1 MTEAAGRPG
10 STTVAMFR
18 LITGFWV
25 SQTVG
30 VAAALGIA
38 DQFEGEPRDGDDLAR
53 AVGVDPD
60 ALQRLLRMLA
70 SLGVFAEVAP
80 GTFRQTPLSE
90 TLRSGGPG
98 SLRAYAMM
106 QCAPGRWLPWGR
118 LLDCIRSGR
127 PMAREALGME
137 HFTYYAQHPD
147 EAEFFNAGMAELSV
161 WAAGEVLR
169 VYDFSGARVVADVG
183 GGHGSLLAAILRAVP
198 GARGILFELPR
209 VIATARP
216 GIAAQGLTERCE
228 LVAGDFF
235 EAVPEGADLHLLK
248 LVVHNWDDADAARL
262 LRNCHRALGPNGKLV
277 LVEMIVPSDN
287 RPNEAQA
294 MDLNMLVNCGG
305 RERTEAEY
313 RRLLAATGF
322 RMERAIPTQTPFYVI
337 EATRS

>member
-1 MTEAAGRPG
+1 MTEAAERAW
-10 STTVAMFR
+10 STTAAMFR

-25 SQTVG
+25 SQAVG

-38 DQFEGEPRDGDDLAR
+38 DQLEGGPRHGDDLAR
-53 AVGVDPD
+53 AVGADPD

-80 GTFRQTPLSE
+80 GTFGQTPLSE
-90 TLRSGGPG
+90 TLRSDVPG

-118 LLDCIRSGR
+118 LLDSIRSGR

-137 HFTYYAQHPD
+137 HFAYYAQHPD
-147 EAEFFNAGMAELSV
+147 EAAFFNAGMAEVSA
-161 WAAGEVLR
+161 WAAGVVLR
-169 VYDFSGARVVADVG
+169 VYDFSRTRVVADVG
-183 GGHGSLLAAILRAVP
+183 GGHGSLLAAILRAAP
-198 GARGILFELPR
+198 GARGILFDLPR

-216 GIAAQGLTERCE
+216 GIAAQGLADRCE

-235 EAVPEGADLHLLK
+235 EAVPEGADLHLLQQ
-248 LVVHNWDDADAARL
+248 VVHNWDDAEAARL
-262 LRNCHRALGPNGKLV
+262 LGNCHRALPPGGKLV

-287 RPNEAQA
+287 RPSEAHL
-294 MDLNMLVNCGG
+294 MDLNMLVNLGG
-305 RERTEAEY
+305 RQRTEAEY
-313 RRLLAATGF
+313 RSLLQAAGF

-337 EATRS
+337 EAARS